1 MVSTTVKNLTTM
13 FKKIFVFVTAF
24 TLLLNSVCES
34 AMARAGGRSSFSGGR
49 SSTSYSNQGSRGSRT
64 YEGGSAGGK
73 NYAPMQ
79 RSTTPASNHANKGST
94 ANQQNTQPNQAS
106 SFFQRNPMLSTFG
119 AALAGSWLG
128 HMIFGGGGFGGYG
141 GGYGAGAGGGGGFLI
156 NLLMMVAGAFAV
168 MMLVRYFTKQSC
180 GTSSFGS
187 SFGSRFG
194 SGAQGNCSTPQG
206 GFGSAPFQAE
216 VVNISLTDADK
227 NTFATLLVE
236 VQNAWSNQDTDH
248 LKKLVT
254 PEMLKYFSDSLS
266 QNVSQGIA
274 NKVEDV
280 DVTMVN
286 LAESWRESEMEYAT
300 AIIEWSSFDYMVNLN
315 KTPQDADYI
324 TEGGNK
330 NLVMTSEAWTFARF
344 GGESGRWILSA
355 IAQVN

>member
-1 MVSTTVKNLTTM
+1 M
-13 FKKIFVFVTAF
+13 FRKISLFAIVFSLIF
-24 TLLLNSVCES
+24 SSVCES
-34 AMARAGGRSSFSGGR
+34 ALARAGGRSSFGGGR

-79 RSTTPASNHANKGST
+79 RSNTPASNPGNKGAA
-94 ANQQNTQPNQAS
+94 ANGQNAQPQQPNQAS

-128 HMIFGGGGFGGYG
+128 HMIFGGGGFGG
-141 GGYGAGAGGGGGFLI
+141 GYGAGAGGSGFLI
-156 NLLMMVAGAFAV
+156 NLLVMIAGAFAV
-168 MMLVRYFTKQSC
+168 MMLVRYFTRPR
-180 GTSSFGS
+180 GATSFGAMS
-187 SFGSRFG
+187 QGSCF
-194 SGAQGNCSTPQG
+194 APQG
-206 GFGSAPFQAE
+206 GFNNSQFQANNFQE
-216 VVNISLTDADK
+216 PTTNITLTDADK
-227 NTFATLLVE
+227 NTFSTILVE
-236 VQNAWSNQDTDH
+236 VQKAWSNQDTDQ
-248 LKKLVT
+248 LKRLAT
-254 PEMLKYFSDSLS
+254 PEMFKYFSDSLS

-280 DVTMVN
+280 DVTVVD
-286 LAESWRESEMEYAT
+286 LAESWREGEMEYAT

-324 TEGGNK
+324 TEGGNR

-344 GGESGRWILSA
+344 GGENGRWILSA